1 MKTRPSLVCHCPAA
15 YFGLVPIA
23 SLSSDPLDRG
33 SCQMEDEPQSARIL
47 ITMKEQHVFVFLCMH
62 VAERCSHTH
71 VLLTRFL
78 SPICVT
84 EVTQSVRIPVLIG
97 SGVTHDNVE
106 HYLQASAMI
115 IGSHFKKGGYWAN
128 GVDAERVKRF
138 MGKMHE
144 LRE

>member
-1 MKTRPSLVCHCPAA
+1 
-15 YFGLVPIA
+15 
-23 SLSSDPLDRG
+23 
-33 SCQMEDEPQSARIL
+33 MEDEAQSAKIL

-62 VAERCSHTH
+62 VAERCPHTH
-71 VLLTRFL
+71 VE
-78 SPICVT
+78 SPICLT

-106 HYLQASAMI
+106 QYLQANAMI

-138 MGKMHE
+138 MGKMHTLLE
-144 LRE
+144 

>member
-23 SLSSDPLDRG
+23 FLSSDPLDWG
-33 SCQMEDEPQSARIL
+33 SCQMEDEAQSAKIL

-62 VAERCSHTH
+62 VAERCPHTH
-71 VLLTRFL
+71 VL
-78 SPICVT
+78 SPVCLT

-106 HYLQASAMI
+106 QYLQANAMI

-138 MGKMHE
+138 MGKMHTLLE
-144 LRE
+144 

>member
-1 MKTRPSLVCHCPAA
+1 
-15 YFGLVPIA
+15 
-23 SLSSDPLDRG
+23 
-33 SCQMEDEPQSARIL
+33 MEDEPQSARIL
-47 ITMKEQHVFVFLCMH
+47 ITMKEQHVFVFY
-62 VAERCSHTH
+62 ACSRKMFSHSCSAT
-71 VLLTRFL
+71 V
-78 SPICVT
+78 CVT

-115 IGSHFKKGGYWAN
+115 IGSHFKKGGFWAN